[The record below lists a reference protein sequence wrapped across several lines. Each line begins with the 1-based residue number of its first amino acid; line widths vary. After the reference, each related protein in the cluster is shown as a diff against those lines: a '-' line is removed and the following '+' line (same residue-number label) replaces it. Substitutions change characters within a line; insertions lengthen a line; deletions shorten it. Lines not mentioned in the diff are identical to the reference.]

1 MRSKRDL
8 VTQLRTRDDEDVPSI
23 LQYLLQGAAALGLGL
38 LLMSQSLIS
47 GGTLSPDTTDPTRF
61 LISVVYLASAVSIVA
76 GLNVYLTI
84 VRRKIALSS
93 ILSGTVTVPTF
104 MISAILVSSFLG
116 TGGGASFS
124 PATILILAVS
134 TFAIGLSVFAFLR
147 ETRRHVRNLLGVP
160 GLLSTGPMPT
170 PSMRAKDDWEES
182 PKKKVSEG

>member
-1 MRSKRDL
+1 MVPEFFIVLGIFVFLAMSIL
-8 VTQLRTRDDEDVPSI
+8 SALLDEDVPSI

-61 LISVVYLASAVSIVA
+61 LIS

-160 GLLSTGPMPT
+160 GLLSTGPMPM